1 MLSKYRFKGLDAVSS
16 FYDYDFGS
24 IYFPILDSGETPIG
38 IMKKTEQIIDELLH
52 VYRITHG
59 CRMEVSGLY
68 MTATVNMN
76 PRDKRMGISVKI
88 SDYDSMEDHVAE
100 KKFSIWRGSPLY
112 GQFKSYFMA
121 QLEKELFGD

>member
-1 MLSKYRFKGLDAVSS
+1 MLSRYGFKGLDGESS

-24 IYFPILDSGETPIG
+24 IFFPVLDSVETPKG
-38 IMKKTEQIIDELLH
+38 IMDKTKQIIDELLH
-52 VYRITHG
+52 VYHITHG

-68 MTATVNMN
+68 LTALVSVN
-76 PRDKRMGISVKI
+76 PQDKRMGISVKI
-88 SDYDSMEDHVAE
+88 SDYDSLEDHVAE

-121 QLEKELFGD
+121 RLEKELFGD